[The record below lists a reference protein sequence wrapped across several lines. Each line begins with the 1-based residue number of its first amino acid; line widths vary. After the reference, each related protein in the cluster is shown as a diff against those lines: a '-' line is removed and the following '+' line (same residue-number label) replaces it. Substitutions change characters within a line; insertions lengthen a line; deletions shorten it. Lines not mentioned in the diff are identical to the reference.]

1 MYPLFHYNGY
11 MFSRSNKQHW
21 RDKMKKLYTVSF
33 VLEVSDD
40 ENEGL
45 EWVAQSVIR
54 QLEDGESLTDFDVV
68 EIPATA

>member
-11 MFSRSNKQHW
+11 IFSQQQQ
-21 RDKMKKLYTVSF
+21 RDKMKKFYNVSF

>member
-1 MYPLFHYNGY
+1 
-11 MFSRSNKQHW
+11 
-21 RDKMKKLYTVSF
+21 MKKFYTVSF

-45 EWVAQSVIR
+45 EWVAQSVIH

>member
-1 MYPLFHYNGY
+1 MYLLLVYNGY
-11 MFSRSNKQHW
+11 MFSQQQR
-21 RDKMKKLYTVSF
+21 RDKMKKLYNVSF

-45 EWVAQSVIR
+45 EWVAQSVIH

>member
-1 MYPLFHYNGY
+1 MYLLFHYNRY
-11 MFSRSNKQHW
+11 MFSRSNKQQW
-21 RDKMKKLYTVSF
+21 RYKMKKFYNVSF

>member
-1 MYPLFHYNGY
+1 
-11 MFSRSNKQHW
+11 
-21 RDKMKKLYTVSF
+21 MKKLYNVSF

-45 EWVAQSVIR
+45 EWVAQSLIY

-68 EIPATA
+68 EIPATS